1 MGLGLR
7 HGEALLMRLR
17 NNKDV
22 TSVLNFIILDSMGDF
37 LSQEELD
44 DEVIRVSGW
53 ILSDMD
59 SLEREVDSA
68 KRRVPHW
75 NGSPVEV
82 AVSSLSEDIY
92 NEDQGGY
99 SWTLS
104 VYVGEAS
111 FTHLGDKSVGDILED
126 FQDFSSREEMEDYQN
141 LVSELLE
148 PNSTRTTK
156 TLTLYTAQPRGFE
169 KERFV
174 REGMFFT
181 SDASDALGLARDRG
195 REVYQVKIPRRF
207 LLETKSGS
215 VKWYQSTKR
224 VEADIIKI
232 S

>member
-1 MGLGLR
+1 MGDRSSAFVGLTTSPI
-7 HGEALLMRLR
+7 ALTERLFGAWFTAWVSVSDKVVRMRLR
-17 NNKDV
+17 NNKDI
-22 TSVLNFIILDSMGDF
+22 TSVLNFIILDTMGDF
-37 LSQEELD
+37 ISQEELD

-53 ILSDMD
+53 VLSDMET
-59 SLEREVDSA
+59 LRGEVESA
-68 KRRVPHW
+68 KRRTPHW
-75 NGSPVEV
+75 NGSPIEV

-111 FTHLGDKSVGDILED
+111 FTHLGDKSIGDILED

-156 TLTLYTAQPRGFE
+156 TLTLYTAQPRGFG

-181 SDASDALGLARDRG
+181 SDASDAFW
-195 REVYQVKIPRRF
+195 V
-207 LLETKSGS
+207 SS
-215 VKWYQSTKR
+215 
-224 VEADIIKI
+224 
-232 S
+232 

>member
-1 MGLGLR
+1 
-7 HGEALLMRLR
+7 MRLR
-17 NNKDV
+17 DNKDI
-22 TSVLNFIILDSMGDF
+22 TSVLNFILLDSMGDF

-53 ILSDMD
+53 ILSDME

-68 KRRVPHW
+68 KRRTPHW
-75 NGSPVEV
+75 NGSPIEV

-111 FTHLGDKSVGDILED
+111 FTHLGDQSIGDILED

-141 LVSELLE
+141 LVSEILE
-148 PNSTRTTK
+148 PNSTRTAK

-181 SDASDALGLARDRG
+181 SDASDAFGLARDRG

>member
-1 MGLGLR
+1 
-7 HGEALLMRLR
+7 MRLR

-44 DEVIRVSGW
+44 DEAIRVSGW

-59 SLEREVDSA
+59 SLEREAESA

-75 NGSPVEV
+75 NGSPIEV

-141 LVSELLE
+141 LVSEFLE

-224 VEADIIKI
+224 IEADIIKI

>member
-1 MGLGLR
+1 
-7 HGEALLMRLR
+7 MRLR
-17 NNKDV
+17 NNKDI

-44 DEVIRVSGW
+44 DEVIRISGW

-75 NGSPVEV
+75 NGSTIEV

-141 LVSELLE
+141 LVSEVLE

-174 REGMFFT
+174 REGMFLT

-195 REVYQVKIPRRF
+195 REAYQVKIPRRF